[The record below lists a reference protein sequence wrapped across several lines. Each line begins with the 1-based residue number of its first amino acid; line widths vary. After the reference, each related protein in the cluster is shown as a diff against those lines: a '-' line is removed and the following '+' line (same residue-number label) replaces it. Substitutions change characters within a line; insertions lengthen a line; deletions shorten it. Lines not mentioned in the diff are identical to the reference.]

1 MSPKSIIIILLAM
14 SGSFATIIAVLGY
27 ALGPDAGAGSGNRR
41 TRTANVVS
49 VAPPSRVLLS
59 HPQVAGFDIPDGPV
73 PLSPTP
79 ALLPPIPEDAPDI
92 TLLARVTGRRFRGV
106 EQALSRQV
114 TALKNN
120 RDLMLDDFA
129 GQLAVMSVEEASAT
143 LAPLDDEVAAL
154 TLKRLGAARR
164 KAILRTLESKR
175 RSILEQLIKKLPSR

>member
-1 MSPKSIIIILLAM
+1 MRPKSIIIILLAM
-14 SGSFATIIAVLGY
+14 SGSFVTIIAVLGY
-27 ALGPDAGAGSGNRR
+27 ALGPDAGTGSRNRQPR
-41 TRTANVVS
+41 TTNVVS

-79 ALLPPIPEDAPDI
+79 ALLRPIPEAAPAI

-120 RDLMLDDFA
+120 RDLMLADFA

-175 RSILEQLIKKLPSR
+175 RSTLEQLIKKLPSR